1 MAHLSLKWIARGFW
15 KSLLKSSRVRLTLE
29 HWQGNIHKR
38 RQSLLLLGCDELL
51 PSSAL
56 LSGQMTLVREW
67 SLDYWLESQLQGQHL
82 LGWGINYLGT
92 MSELDWA
99 MA

>member
-1 MAHLSLKWIARGFW
+1 MAHLSLKWIAHGFW
-15 KSLLKSSRVRLTLE
+15 KSLLKSSRVRLTLG
-29 HWQGNIHKR
+29 HWQGNIHKC

-67 SLDYWLESQLQGQHL
+67 SLDYWLESQLQGQPL
-82 LGWGINYLGT
+82 NRVGV
-92 MSELDWA
+92 
-99 MA
+99 